1 MADVQCGKF
10 EYMGSDPQTGEVKF
24 RGRLTPAPTPQWVA
38 VFNEYQAVERGL
50 GNTAVAS
57 ISGDVIEF
65 EVPEPFAEA
74 TASVVRRCVER
85 ANPEA
90 AKRQAARDQQTE
102 ARVKQAADESQR
114 LRDKFGKGL

>member
-57 ISGDVIEF
+57 ISGRPVRIRVL
-65 EVPEPFAEA
+65 VPVFMAAPF
-74 TASVVRRCVER
+74 
-85 ANPEA
+85 
-90 AKRQAARDQQTE
+90 Q
-102 ARVKQAADESQR
+102 
-114 LRDKFGKGL
+114 LRWRSLG